1 MSNWITATGEVEA
14 SASTL
19 ANRDLPSTIKM
30 ERGNGGGWE
39 TNGHGPTTHNPS
51 SECQNRA
58 NDDESGGVMATVRS
72 PQGSPIMSRSPN
84 GKDIVMYQGIG
95 VPLSVAANMG
105 LVTRNPDG
113 SFSDKEAPAAL
124 KDPTAEAKAKAPADK
139 ASEKKAEGEDGTVTF
154 GEKAQAVLQELLTTQ
169 QHHPGNMFRA
179 VDSVLHT
186 GDLDATALER
196 MASIEGVEPAEM
208 RAKVETIWQGA
219 YDTAT
224 DIMAEAGIEDGDAF
238 QAFITSDLRRKS
250 EFTEAARNFF
260 VNGKPQGL
268 QTMADAYLPAM
279 DRYEGS
285 RVKAMLTEAG
295 YQFADR
301 PGGGVN
307 VMVNGQP
314 VSWEVAVKQKIIT
327 FSRG

>member
-19 ANRDLPSTIKM
+19 ANRDLPSSIKM

-51 SECQNRA
+51 SEYQNRA
-58 NDDESGGVMATVRS
+58 NNDESGGVMATVRS

-84 GKDIVMYQGIG
+84 GKDIVMYQGMGI
-95 VPLSVAANMG
+95 PLSVAANMG

-124 KDPTAEAKAKAPADK
+124 KDPTAEARAKAPA
-139 ASEKKAEGEDGTVTF
+139 EGKTQGEADVVTF
-154 GEKAQAVLQELLTTQ
+154 GEKAQAALQELLATQ
-169 QHHPGNMFRA
+169 QHQPGNMFRA
-179 VDSVLHT
+179 VDSVLNS
-186 GDLDATALER
+186 GDLDTTAIER

-208 RAKVETIWQGA
+208 RAKVETVWQGA
-219 YDTAT
+219 YDTAS
-224 DIMAEAGIEDGDAF
+224 DIMTDAGIENGEAF
-238 QAFITSDLRRKS
+238 QAFITSDLRRKADMI
-250 EFTEAARNFF
+250 EAARNFF
-260 VNGKPQGL
+260 VNGKPEGL
-268 QTMADAYLPAM
+268 QTMAEAYLPAM

-285 RVKAMLTEAG
+285 RVKAMLTDAG

-314 VSWEVAVKQKIIT
+314 ISWEVAVKQKIIT

>member
-19 ANRDLPSTIKM
+19 ANRDLPSSIKM

-51 SECQNRA
+51 SEYQNRA

-84 GKDIVMYQGIG
+84 GKDIVMYQGMGI
-95 VPLSVAANMG
+95 PLSVAANMG

-124 KDPTAEAKAKAPADK
+124 KDPAAEARAKAPAE
-139 ASEKKAEGEDGTVTF
+139 EKTKGEADLVTF
-154 GEKAQAVLQELLTTQ
+154 GEEAQAALQELLATQ
-169 QHHPGNMFRA
+169 QHQPGNMFRA
-179 VDSVLHT
+179 VDSVLNA
-186 GDLDATALER
+186 GDLDTTAIER

-208 RAKVETIWQGA
+208 RAKVETVWQGA

-224 DIMAEAGIEDGDAF
+224 DIMAEAGIENGEAF
-238 QAFITSDLRRKS
+238 QAFITSDLRRKADMI
-250 EFTEAARNFF
+250 EAARNFF
-260 VNGKPQGL
+260 VNGKPEGL
-268 QTMADAYLPAM
+268 QTMAEAYLPAM

-314 VSWEVAVKQKIIT
+314 ISWEVAVKQKIIT

>member
-19 ANRDLPSTIKM
+19 ANRDLPSSIKM
-30 ERGNGGGWE
+30 ERGTGGGWE

-51 SECQNRA
+51 SEYQNRA
-58 NDDESGGVMATVRS
+58 NDDESGGIMATVRS
-72 PQGSPIMSRSPN
+72 PQGSPIMTRSPN
-84 GKDIVMYQGIG
+84 GKDIVMYQGVGI
-95 VPLSVAANMG
+95 PLAVAANMG

-124 KDPTAEAKAKAPADK
+124 KDPAAEARAKAPAE
-139 ASEKKAEGEDGTVTF
+139 EKTKGQADIVTF
-154 GEKAQAVLQELLTTQ
+154 GKEAEAALQELLTTQ

-179 VDSVLHT
+179 VDSVLHS
-186 GDLDATALER
+186 GDLDTTAIER
-196 MASIEGVEPAEM
+196 MASIEGVEPTEM
-208 RAKVETIWQGA
+208 RAKLETIWQGA

-224 DIMAEAGIEDGDAF
+224 DIMVEAGIEDGDAF
-238 QAFITSDLRRKS
+238 QAFITSDLRRKAD
-250 EFTEAARNFF
+250 FTEAARNFF
-260 VNGKPQGL
+260 MHNKTEGL

-285 RVKAMLTEAG
+285 RVKAMLAEAG

-314 VSWEVAVKQKIIT
+314 ISWEVAVKQKIIT

>member
-19 ANRDLPSTIKM
+19 ANRDLPSSIKM

-39 TNGHGPTTHNPS
+39 TNGHGPTKHNPS
-51 SECQNRA
+51 SEYQNRA

-84 GKDIVMYQGIG
+84 GKDIVMYQGMGI
-95 VPLSVAANMG
+95 PLSVAANMG

-124 KDPTAEAKAKAPADK
+124 KDPAAEARTKAPAE
-139 ASEKKAEGEDGTVTF
+139 EKTKGETDAVTF
-154 GEKAQAVLQELLTTQ
+154 GEEAQAALQELLATQ
-169 QHHPGNMFRA
+169 QHQPGNMFRA
-179 VDSVLHT
+179 VDSVLNS
-186 GDLDATALER
+186 GDLDMTAIER

-208 RAKVETIWQGA
+208 RAKVETVWQGA
-219 YDTAT
+219 YDTAS
-224 DIMAEAGIEDGDAF
+224 DIMADAGVENGEAF
-238 QAFITSDLRRKS
+238 QAFITSDTRRKADMV
-250 EFTEAARNFF
+250 EAARNFF
-260 VNGKPQGL
+260 VNGKPEGL
-268 QTMADAYLPAM
+268 HAMAEAYLPAM

-285 RVKAMLTEAG
+285 RVKAMLTDAG

-314 VSWEVAVKQKIIT
+314 ISWEVAVKQKIIT